1 VNLVGFTTE
10 IYYDARS
17 YKRQLLFPCTTFTD
31 QSSETCTLSLVR
43 KNCIFSYN
51 IRFILVVRGLSRLFF
66 KYHSMDTP
74 LQKHVRTYM
83 QRLATCVL
91 SW

>member
-1 VNLVGFTTE
+1 
-10 IYYDARS
+10 
-17 YKRQLLFPCTTFTD
+17 
-31 QSSETCTLSLVR
+31 LVR